1 MATKKLSGDLNVTG
15 NYSQGGTALLT
26 TAPSAYDETGTV
38 YHAGDVV
45 IHEGKIYR
53 CVDETSGAF
62 GPNFWV
68 EETGTSAL
76 TLAKSYSPVFG
87 ASAGFAIADGT
98 VSYDDGTTT
107 ITIDYTGA
115 PLTASSNFLTFIR
128 TETARAILWPNTEPN
143 LGVYANV
150 AFHDFVLDMTQFD
163 PSVPSGTVTL
173 SCFSPLCTLVW
184 VINIGLESSHSI
196 TIAFNAVGASMY
208 ALLKT
213 LIQGG
218 QYPAVNL
225 VPVVSNLR

>member
-1 MATKKLSGDLNVTG
+1 MATKKLQGDLNVTG

-26 TAPSAYDETGTV
+26 TAPSAYDENTV

-53 CVDETSGAF
+53 CIDETSGAF

-107 ITIDYTGA
+107 ITINYTGA